1 MKKIKAEKMFEKLGY
16 IRVPGKDDDEIVYYN
31 KDLKNVI
38 TINLKTLYIDLGK
51 NVASWEEIYA
61 INTQLSEF
69 TFLQNPIK
77 ELTEESE
84 IEKELQKIKE
94 TKTPEIIKIDYPEL
108 LKNNSRWNE
117 SEECKNCW

>member
-94 TKTPEIIKIDYPEL
+94 TKTPKIIKIDYPEL

-117 SEECKNCW
+117 KEECKNCW